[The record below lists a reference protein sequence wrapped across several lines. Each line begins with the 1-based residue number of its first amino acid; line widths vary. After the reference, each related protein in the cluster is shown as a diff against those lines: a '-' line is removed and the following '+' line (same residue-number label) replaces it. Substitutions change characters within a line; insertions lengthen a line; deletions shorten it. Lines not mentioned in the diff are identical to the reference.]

1 MGDID
6 AWDRQLRAL
15 GALIRQQRRIAHLS
29 LRELATL
36 TSVSNAY
43 LSQVERGL
51 HQPSLKVLR
60 QIAVA
65 LGVPPVTLLSQ
76 AGLLDGEA
84 PSAADGASGEP
95 QNVTERAIR
104 ADARL
109 SDAEKDALV
118 AVYRSYVGPAG

>member
-1 MGDID
+1 MVD

-60 QIAVA
+60 SIAGA
-65 LGVPPVTLLSQ
+65 LGVPPLTLLAQ
-76 AGLLDGEA
+76 AGLLDESSA
-84 PSAADGASGEP
+84 PAASGSRTST
-95 QNVTERAIR
+95 TEQAIR
-104 ADARL
+104 DDVRL

-118 AVYRSYVGPAG
+118 AVYRSYVGLDQ

>member
-1 MGDID
+1 MD

-60 QIAVA
+60 SISRA
-65 LGVPPVTLLSQ
+65 LGVPPLTLLAQ
-76 AGLLDGEA
+76 AGLLDE
-84 PSAADGASGEP
+84 SAAPTTSGSRTSG
-95 QNVTERAIR
+95 TEEAIR
-104 ADARL
+104 ADVRL

-118 AVYRSYVGPAG
+118 AVYRSYVGPDQ